1 MKSRIPFLF
10 VFLCLSLTIQAN
22 NGNPDNAKVSATE
35 STSYSLDRI
44 FYNDF
49 ENHYLFVD
57 FETITDDLVSINLF
71 RDGEIMMMD
80 NVSDLPGNAI
90 YELNTDLFRS
100 GNYTIELV
108 TLQGVKIY
116 NKIFIE

>member
-10 VFLCLSLTIQAN
+10 VFLCFCFTTQAN
-22 NGNPDNAKVSATE
+22 NGNPTNSTVSATSE
-35 STSYSLDRI
+35 TTYSLDRI

-57 FETITDDLVSINLF
+57 FETITDDLTKVNLF
-71 RDGEIMMMD
+71 RGDKLMMED
-80 NVSDLPGNAI
+80 NVTDLPGNTI
-90 YELNTDLFRS
+90 YELNIDLFRT

-108 TLQGVKIY
+108 TLQGVKIHK
-116 NKIFIE
+116 KITIE